1 MKKLQSILVIMLMA
15 VIPMLFV
22 ACEDNSSKKDKDKE
36 KKGTIIGEW
45 KCIGIDIT
53 IEMYGEKITESE
65 DWSEENVIWEF
76 TKDGNHYIYYNGE
89 EEEHFEYTLENDLLY
104 TGYADY
110 FGTSYGTIT
119 KLTSKVMDVEFVYE
133 SEDMISRNI
142 YHFKR

>member
-15 VIPMLFV
+15 MVPMLFV
-22 ACEDNSSKKDKDKE
+22 ACEDESSKKDK
-36 KKGTIIGEW
+36 KGTVIGEW
-45 KCIGIDIT
+45 KCIGVDRT
-53 IEMYGEKITESE
+53 IEMYGEKTTESE

-76 TKDGNHYIYYNGE
+76 TKDGNHDIYYNGE

-142 YHFKR
+142 YHLKR

>member
-36 KKGTIIGEW
+36 KEGTIIGEW
-45 KCIGIDIT
+45 KCIGVDRT
-53 IEMYGEKITESE
+53 SEQYGTDSE

-76 TKDGNHYIYYNGE
+76 TKDGEHYIYHTEDEVEIYDY
-89 EEEHFEYTLENDLLY
+89 FLEDDLLY
-104 TGYADY
+104 TGYANQ
-110 FGTSYGTIT
+110 FGAPYGTIK

-133 SEDMISRNI
+133 SGETIVINT
-142 YHFKR
+142 YHLKR

>member
-1 MKKLQSILVIMLMA
+1 M
-15 VIPMLFV
+15 
-22 ACEDNSSKKDKDKE
+22 
-36 KKGTIIGEW
+36 
-45 KCIGIDIT
+45 GIDIT
-53 IEMYGEKITESE
+53 IEMNGEKKTESE

-76 TKDGNHYIYYNGE
+76 TKDGNHDIYYNEE

-104 TGYADY
+104 TGYAYY